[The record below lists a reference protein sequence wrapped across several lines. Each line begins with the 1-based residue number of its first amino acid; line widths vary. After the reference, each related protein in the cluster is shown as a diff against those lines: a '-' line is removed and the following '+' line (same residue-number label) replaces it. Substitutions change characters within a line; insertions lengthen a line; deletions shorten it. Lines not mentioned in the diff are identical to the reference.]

1 MALIPDRTFD
11 TLASADLQNLVAPL
25 DLKSVREI
33 RRTPTTL
40 MARVADST
48 GKVTRVTI
56 TTDSVELTESE
67 CTSCAAVECVH
78 VSTALHAW
86 IEHRGRVQTAK
97 RMSRVDRSLA
107 KSDWMDG
114 DLMTTYFHGCARV
127 TAELDLKA
135 DGPALEVKLVSG
147 DREARITIPP
157 ADVPAYLWNLSATV
171 KKSDRVKSLRVAEKP
186 LTPEIRADYDAEGRL
201 QLAPVYTL
209 GSKTLDHADIE
220 KGLAGTQWYFD
231 GRTYHPLGRVPTG
244 IKEHFTKGR
253 RTIEGD
259 AIPAFIENEFKTLS
273 NHVAFRPSE
282 AVKQTQIVAKPK
294 LSAIH
299 VETGI
304 GDWMEL
310 DPIYQAG
317 DVRVALHEILAMQKP
332 KGYLRKGNQFVM
344 IDKQALRNE
353 LGNAATMGPDGRMR
367 MRRAEYV
374 LKRAEFKVAIEA
386 GDGVK
391 KFEADLDRLS
401 NPKPDPV
408 PKGLLTNLR
417 PYQKSGYDWLRFL
430 RRAGLHGVLA
440 DDMGLGKTHQ
450 CMALLLSIYEE
461 GGRKPSLVVCP
472 TSVLDPW
479 MDKIR
484 QYAPGL
490 RPYKYYGPDRKPEM
504 LGLGGMRVVLTT
516 YNTLI
521 RDIETLMKIDWEVA
535 VLDEAQ
541 YIKTATTQFTRA
553 AKQLNAVTRVA
564 LSGTPIE
571 NRLDELWS
579 LMDFVLPGYLGT
591 FEQFRKHF
599 EIPIM
604 KEEDGNALARLK
616 KMIAPFKLRRI
627 KSEVLADLPPKVEDY
642 RFCDLTGHQQAL
654 YRAVTDRK
662 GKELIDEL
670 KDVKAQV
677 DYVSVFA
684 ALGKLKQICDHP
696 ALVLEGERTKDLQ
709 SGKFELFKE
718 VMEEALRSGQKVVVF
733 TQYLQMMDI
742 IEEWLRANRVRF
754 SEIRGNTKDR
764 GEAMRQFQTN
774 PEVKVFVCSLL
785 AGGCGIDLT
794 SASVVIH
801 YDRWW
806 NAAKEDQATDRVH
819 RIGQTRGVQVIKL
832 VTRGTLEEKIDKM
845 ISAKG
850 QLMNSIVDV
859 DAASFKKFTRDELI
873 ELLSMPAAM
882 TREAEVATV

>member
-1 MALIPDRTFD
+1 MALIPGRTFD
-11 TLASADLQNLVAPL
+11 TLAADDLKPLAPPL

-33 RRTPTTL
+33 RRTPTSL

-56 TTDSVELTESE
+56 TTDSEELTESE
-67 CTSCAAVECVH
+67 CSACAAVACVH
-78 VSTALHAW
+78 VSSALHAW
-86 IEHRGRVQTAK
+86 IGHRGKVQNAK
-97 RMSRVDRSLA
+97 RMSRVDRALEKPA
-107 KSDWMDG
+107 WIDG
-114 DLMTTYFHGCARV
+114 DLMATYFHGCAKV
-127 TAELDLKA
+127 ALEVDLKGN
-135 DGPALEVKLVSG
+135 GPALEVKLSSG
-147 DREARITIPP
+147 DREARISIPP
-157 ADVPAYLWNLSATV
+157 ADAPSYLWNLPAAV
-171 KKSDRVKSLRVAEKP
+171 KKSDRVKALRVAEKP
-186 LTPEIRADYDAEGRL
+186 ITPEIRADYDADGRL

-209 GSKTLDHADIE
+209 GSKSLDHAAIE
-220 KGLAGTQWYFD
+220 KGLAGTQWFFD

-244 IKEHFTKGR
+244 LKEHFARGK

-259 AIPAFIENEFKTLS
+259 AIPEFITGEFETLC

-282 AVKQTQIVAKPK
+282 AVKQTQVVSKPK

-299 VETGI
+299 VETGA

-310 DPIYQAG
+310 DPVYQAG

-344 IDKQALRNE
+344 VDKQAMRDE
-353 LGNAATMGPDGRMR
+353 LGAAGTMGPDGRMR
-367 MRRAEYV
+367 MRKAEYV

-386 GDGVK
+386 GEGVK
-391 KFEADLDRLS
+391 KFEADLERIS
-401 NPKPDPV
+401 NPKPDPI
-408 PKGLLTNLR
+408 PKGLLTQLR
-417 PYQKSGYDWLRFL
+417 PYQKSGYDWMRFL
-430 RRAGLHGVLA
+430 KRAGLHGVLA

-450 CMALLLSIYEE
+450 CMAFLLSLYEE
-461 GGRKPSLVVCP
+461 GAKRPSLVVCP

-479 MDKIR
+479 MDKMR
-484 QYAPGL
+484 QFAPGL
-490 RPYKYYGPDRKPEM
+490 RPYKYYGPDRKPEA

-516 YNTLI
+516 YNTMI
-521 RDIETLMKIDWEVA
+521 RDIEKLMTIDWESV

-553 AKQLNAVTRVA
+553 AKQLNAGTRIA

-579 LMDFVLPGYLGT
+579 LFDFVLPGYLGS
-591 FEQFRKHF
+591 FEQFRKAF

-604 KEEDGNALARLK
+604 KDQDGGALARLK
-616 KMIAPFKLRRI
+616 KMISPFKLRRV
-627 KSEVLADLPPKVEDY
+627 KSEVLADLPAKVEDY
-642 RFCDLTGHQQAL
+642 RHCELTPHQQAL
-654 YRAVTDRK
+654 YRAVTDRA

-670 KDVKAQV
+670 KDISANV
-677 DYVSVFA
+677 DYVGVFA
-684 ALGKLKQICDHP
+684 ALGKLKRVCDHP
-696 ALVLEGERTKDLQ
+696 ALVLEGARTKDLV

-718 VMEEALRSGQKVVVF
+718 VLNEALGSGQKVVVF
-733 TQYLQMMDI
+733 TQYLEMMDI
-742 IEEWLRANRVRF
+742 IEEHLRANRVRF

-764 GEAMRQFQTN
+764 GEAMREFQTN
-774 PEVKVFVCSLL
+774 PDVKVFVCSLL

-819 RIGQTRGVQVIKL
+819 RIGQQRGVQVIKL

-850 QLMNSIVDV
+850 ALMNSIVDI
-859 DAASFKKFTRDELI
+859 DAATFRKFSREELI
-873 ELLSMPAAM
+873 ELLTTPVMVK
-882 TREAEVATV
+882 EAEPVSAP